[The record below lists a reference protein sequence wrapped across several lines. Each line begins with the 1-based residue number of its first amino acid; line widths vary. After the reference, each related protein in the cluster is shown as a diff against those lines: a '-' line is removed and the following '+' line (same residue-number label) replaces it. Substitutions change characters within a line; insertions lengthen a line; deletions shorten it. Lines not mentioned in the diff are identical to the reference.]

1 MPLTTIGAD
10 AIDSNAVTTIK
21 INNDAVDGEKIAM
34 GSDAAGDVLYHNG
47 TDYVRLA
54 VGTAGQ
60 ALKVASG
67 AASVEWGTDQGNNN

>member
-34 GSDAAGDVLYHNG
+34 GSDAAGDVLYPNG
-47 TDYVRLA
+47 TDYVDW
-54 VGTAGQ
+54 Q
-60 ALKVASG
+60 
-67 AASVEWGTDQGNNN
+67 